1 MDYQSLLNSAQLL
14 PVKDTQGAVLV
25 LAGAGSGKTRV
36 LTYRI
41 AYLIEHEGVDPRNIL
56 AITFTNKAAGEMRER
71 ILDVTGRSGMLI
83 STFHSLCAKILRNE
97 ISRLG
102 DFNSNFSIY
111 DKEDSKKIV
120 TRILKSKNID
130 LDENRD
136 IVKRVLRKIS
146 EAKCNAMNA
155 EEYARNL
162 KGEPYGKLIIETYE
176 QYEMELKENNAL
188 DFDDLLYKTL
198 LLFANDKKVLEKY
211 QDQYK
216 YIHVDEFQDTSRI
229 QYTLVRMLANK
240 YRNIF
245 VVGDDDQS
253 IYGWRGADVL
263 NMSKF
268 TQHYPD
274 CRVYKL
280 EQNYRSTKR
289 ILDLANKII
298 ANNSQRMDKTL
309 WTDKDNGVKNIYKSC
324 YDEKVEADYVLEQ
337 ICNLIRYNNYDYKDF
352 AILVRASSQTRPFE
366 DKLQLY
372 GFPYKIIGGNK
383 FYDRKEIKD
392 FLAYLKFV
400 ANPNDTESI
409 LRVINVPKRGIGETA
424 VQRLIEACAEKRV
437 TLLQGILDIDN
448 MPLTSV
454 VKNKIRVFS
463 EVVWQLREKS
473 SMPLIDY
480 IDFVNK
486 YVDFA
491 CQYNNKDEEDKNRLD
506 NIDGFITL
514 VKEYCKDNPSRK
526 LDEYLQSV
534 SLLTDS
540 DQPID
545 DCITLATI
553 HGIKGLEYKCCFI
566 VGLEEGLFPSLRE
579 GDSDNKVE
587 EERRIMYVAITRARE
602 RLYLTNAQSR
612 YKYDHKE
619 YGISSRF
626 LKEGGLIVEPS
637 RSNSSLRND
646 YFSDEYSQYQPI
658 SERSSTDRRD
668 KVAEMKKLMNDYS
681 KTSAFA
687 NNTHLTAP
695 QSKDVSIFKVGMA
708 VEHSRFGQ
716 GKITSITG
724 ENAKVEFPSLGVKMF
739 NLRLAP
745 IKPIED

>member
-41 AYLIEHEGVDPRNIL
+41 AYLIEHDGVDPRNIL

-102 DFNSNFSIY
+102 EYTSNFSIY
-111 DKEDSKKIV
+111 DDEDSKKV
-120 TRILKSKNID
+120 VARILKAKNID
-130 LDENRD
+130 DSKD
-136 IVKRVLRKIS
+136 IKKHIRWHIS
-146 EAKCNAMNA
+146 NAKNNAMSA
-155 EEYARNL
+155 KEYAPRL
-162 KGEPYGKLIIETYE
+162 KDEPNGELIADVYK
-176 QYEMELKENNAL
+176 QYERELKENNAL

-198 LLFANDKKVLEKY
+198 VLFASDKEVLNRY
-211 QDQYK
+211 QERFK
-216 YIHVDEFQDTSRI
+216 YIHVDEFQDTNKI
-229 QYTLVRMLANK
+229 QYTLVRLLANK
-240 YRNIF
+240 YGNIF

-253 IYGWRGADVL
+253 IYGWRWADSS
-263 NMSKF
+263 NIRKF
-268 TQHYPD
+268 TEHFTD

-289 ILDLANKII
+289 ILDIANKII

-309 WTDKDNGVKNIYKSC
+309 WTDGDDGVKVVYKSC
-324 YDEKVEADYVLEQ
+324 YDEKYEADYVLEQ
-337 ICNLIRYNNYDYKDF
+337 ISNLIHYNNYDYKDF
-352 AILVRASSQTRPFE
+352 AILVRASVLTRSFE
-366 DKLQLY
+366 EKLALY
-372 GFPYKIIGGNK
+372 NYPYKIIGGNK
-383 FYDRKEIKD
+383 FFERKEVKD

-400 ANPNDTESI
+400 ANPNDSESI
-409 LRVINVPKRGIGETA
+409 LRVINVPKRGIGESA
-424 VQRLIEACAEKRV
+424 VQKLIEACAEKGV
-437 TLLQGILDIDN
+437 PLIQGILDIDN

-454 VKNKIRVFS
+454 IKNKIRVFS

-491 CQYNNKDEEDKNRLD
+491 RQYDPKDEEDKNRLD
-506 NIDGFITL
+506 NIDDYITS
-514 VKEYCKDNPSRK
+514 VKEYCKDNESSK

-534 SLLTDS
+534 SLVTDT

-545 DCITLATI
+545 NCITLATV
-553 HGIKGLEYKCCFI
+553 HGVKGLEYKCCFI
-566 VGLEEGLFPSLRE
+566 VGLEEGIFPSVRD
-579 GDSDNKVE
+579 GDDNLQ

-612 YKYDHKE
+612 YRYGHRE

-626 LKEGGLIVEPS
+626 LKEGGLVVESQS
-637 RSNSSLRND
+637 RTSISSIMNE
-646 YFSDEYSQYQPI
+646 FSGYSQYQSV
-658 SERSSTDRRD
+658 SEKSSTSRRD
-668 KVAEMKKLMNDYS
+668 RMAEMKNLMKNYA
-681 KTSAFA
+681 KTPAFA
-687 NNTHLTAP
+687 KSAPQVAP
-695 QSKDVSIFKVGMA
+695 QSKDVSIFKVGMS

-716 GKITSITG
+716 GKILSITG
-724 ENAKVEFPSLGVKMF
+724 ENAKIEFPVLGVKTF
-739 NLRLAP
+739 NMRLAP
-745 IKPIED
+745 IKPVE

>member
-41 AYLIEHEGVDPRNIL
+41 AYLIEHDGVDPRNIL

-83 STFHSLCAKILRNE
+83 STFHSLCVKILRNE
-97 ISRLG
+97 ISKLG
-102 DFNSNFSIY
+102 EYSSNFSIY
-111 DKEDSKKIV
+111 DDEDSKKV
-120 TRILKSKNID
+120 VARILKAKEIEDSKELKKTI
-130 LDENRD
+130 RWH
-136 IVKRVLRKIS
+136 IS
-146 EAKCNAMNA
+146 NAKNNAMSA
-155 EEYARNL
+155 KEYAPRL
-162 KGEPYGKLIIETYE
+162 KGEPNGELIADVYA
-176 QYEMELKENNAL
+176 QYERELKENNAL

-198 LLFANDKKVLEKY
+198 MLFASDKEVLEKY
-211 QDQYK
+211 QERFK
-216 YIHVDEFQDTSRI
+216 YIHVDEFQDTNKI
-229 QYTLVRMLANK
+229 QYTLVRLLANK
-240 YRNIF
+240 YGNIF
-245 VVGDDDQS
+245 VVGDDDQC
-253 IYGWRGADVL
+253 IYGWRWADSS
-263 NMSKF
+263 NIRKF
-268 TQHYPD
+268 TQHFPD

-309 WTDKDNGVKNIYKSC
+309 WTDGDDGVKVVYKSC
-324 YDEKVEADYVLEQ
+324 YDEKYEADYVLEQ
-337 ICNLIRYNNYDYKDF
+337 ICNLIKYNNYNYEDF
-352 AILVRASSQTRPFE
+352 AILVRASSLTRSFE
-366 DKLQLY
+366 EKLALY
-372 GFPYKIIGGNK
+372 SYPYRLVGGNK
-383 FYDRKEIKD
+383 FFERKEVKD

-400 ANPNDTESI
+400 ANPNDSESI

-448 MPLTSV
+448 LPLTSV
-454 VKNKIRVFS
+454 VKNKIKAFS

-491 CQYNNKDEEDKNRLD
+491 RQYNPKDEEDKNRLD
-506 NIDGFITL
+506 NIDDFITS
-514 VKEYCKDNPSRK
+514 VKEYCKDNESSK

-534 SLLTDS
+534 SLVADT

-545 DCITLATI
+545 NCITLATV
-553 HGIKGLEYKCCFI
+553 HGVKGLEYKCCFI
-566 VGLEEGLFPSLRE
+566 VGLEEGIFPSVRD
-579 GDSDNKVE
+579 GDDNLQ

-612 YKYDHKE
+612 FRYGHRE

-626 LKEGGLIVEPS
+626 LKEGGFIVEPE
-637 RSNSSLRND
+637 RND
-646 YFSDEYSQYQPI
+646 RAPLSSILKDFRDDYTQYQTI

-668 KVAEMKKLMNDYS
+668 RMAEMKNLMRNYA
-681 KTSAFA
+681 KTPAFA
-687 NNTHLTAP
+687 KNAPTSVP

-716 GKITSITG
+716 GKIISITG
-724 ENAKVEFPSLGVKMF
+724 ENAKIEFPVLGVKTF
-739 NLRLAP
+739 NMRLAP
-745 IKPIED
+745 IKPIE

>member
-56 AITFTNKAAGEMRER
+56 AITFTNKAAGEMKER

-102 DFNSNFSIY
+102 DYNSNFSIY
-111 DKEDSKKIV
+111 DDEDSKKV
-120 TRILKSKNID
+120 VARILKAKNID
-130 LDENRD
+130 DSKD
-136 IVKRVLRKIS
+136 IKKHIRWHIS
-146 EAKCNAMNA
+146 NAKNNAMSA
-155 EEYARNL
+155 KEYAPRL
-162 KGEPYGKLIIETYE
+162 KDEPNGELIAEVYT
-176 QYEMELKENNAL
+176 QYERELKENNAL

-198 LLFANDKKVLEKY
+198 MLFATDKEVLQRY
-211 QDQYK
+211 QERFK
-216 YIHVDEFQDTSRI
+216 YIHVDEFQDTNKI
-229 QYTLVRMLANK
+229 QYTLVRLLANK
-240 YRNIF
+240 YGNIF

-253 IYGWRGADVL
+253 IYGWRWADAT
-263 NMSKF
+263 NIRKF
-268 TQHYPD
+268 VEHFPD

-309 WTDKDNGVKNIYKSC
+309 WTDGDDGVKIVYKSC
-324 YDEKVEADYVLEQ
+324 YDEKYEADYVLEQ
-337 ICNLIRYNNYDYKDF
+337 ICNLIQYNNYDYKDF
-352 AILVRASSQTRPFE
+352 AILVRASVLTRSFE
-366 DKLQLY
+366 EKLALY
-372 GFPYKIIGGNK
+372 NYPYRIIGGNK
-383 FYDRKEIKD
+383 FFERKEVKD

-409 LRVINVPKRGIGETA
+409 LRVINVPKRGIGDTA
-424 VQRLIEACAEKRV
+424 VQKLIEACAEKKV
-437 TLLQGILDIDN
+437 PLIQGILDIDN

-454 VKNKIRVFS
+454 VKNKIRNFS

-491 CQYNNKDEEDKNRLD
+491 RQYDPKDEEDKNRLD
-506 NIDGFITL
+506 NIDDYITS
-514 VKEYCKDNPSRK
+514 VKEYCKDNESSK

-534 SLLTDS
+534 SLVTDT

-545 DCITLATI
+545 NCITLATV
-553 HGIKGLEYKCCFI
+553 HGVKGLEYRCCFI
-566 VGLEEGLFPSLRE
+566 VGLEEGIFPSVRD
-579 GDSDNKVE
+579 GDDNLQ

-612 YKYDHKE
+612 YRYGHRE

-626 LKEGGLIVEPS
+626 LKEGGLVVEAERNRPS
-637 RSNSSLRND
+637 INSIM
-646 YFSDEYSQYQPI
+646 SDFNEYSQYQPI
-658 SERSSTDRRD
+658 SERSSTNRRD
-668 KVAEMKKLMNDYS
+668 RIAEMKNLMKNYA
-681 KTSAFA
+681 KTPAFA
-687 NNTHLTAP
+687 KSTPTGMP
-695 QSKDVSIFKVGMA
+695 QSKDVSVFKVGMA

-716 GKITSITG
+716 GKIISIIG
-724 ENAKVEFPSLGVKMF
+724 ENAKIEFPVLGVKTF
-739 NLRLAP
+739 NMRLAP
-745 IKPIED
+745 IKVIE